1 MSYFRTQYSG
11 LRDFSPFDA
20 FKNVQDISKPVQQ
33 HLLKVYLTLSSVCLV
48 TAAGSYAH
56 TNHLF
61 LFGGGLLSFLIGL
74 GSLIG
79 IMSTPDTPANKTLR
93 YGLLY
98 NFAFMEGLSIGPLVE
113 LTLMIPNCNHIVIN
127 ACTLTFL
134 IFGSFSLAAIF
145 SNKRTFIYLGGI
157 LGSVV
162 SMLLWMSFINAFVGS
177 LVLYSAELYI
187 GLAIFCLYVVYDTQL
202 IIYRATQLGSRD
214 VVSHTLDLFIDL
226 VGIFTRLM
234 VLMMDSERK
243 ANNRKR
249 KNKRTEYVG
258 I

>member
-93 YGLLY
+93 Y
-98 NFAFMEGLSIGPLVE
+98 E
-113 LTLMIPNCNHIVIN
+113 
-127 ACTLTFL
+127 
-134 IFGSFSLAAIF
+134 
-145 SNKRTFIYLGGI
+145 
-157 LGSVV
+157 
-162 SMLLWMSFINAFVGS
+162 
-177 LVLYSAELYI
+177 
-187 GLAIFCLYVVYDTQL
+187 FC
-202 IIYRATQLGSRD
+202 IHGRPFNWASC
-214 VVSHTLDLFIDL
+214 
-226 VGIFTRLM
+226 
-234 VLMMDSERK
+234 
-243 ANNRKR
+243 
-249 KNKRTEYVG
+249 
-258 I
+258 